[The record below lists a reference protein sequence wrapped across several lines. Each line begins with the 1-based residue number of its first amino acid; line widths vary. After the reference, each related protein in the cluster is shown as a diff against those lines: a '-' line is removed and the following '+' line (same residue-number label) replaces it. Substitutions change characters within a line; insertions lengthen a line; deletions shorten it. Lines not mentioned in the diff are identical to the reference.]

1 MIQNI
6 VNTIHTKP
14 GKYIM
19 SIILGIGLAC
29 IFRKSCENKKCLNF
43 VGPSVHEI
51 DNTQYKF
58 NDKCYKF
65 QSKPISCNPTKR
77 KQITYA

>member
-6 VNTIHTKP
+6 VNSIHTKP

-29 IFRKSCENKKCLNF
+29 IFRKSCKNKNCLNF
-43 VGPSVHEI
+43 VAPSVDEI

-58 NDKCYKF
+58 NNKCYKF
-65 QSKPISCNPTKR
+65 NSKTISCNPNKR
-77 KQITYA
+77 KQVSYA